1 MDSNI
6 SVKIEISK
14 ITYLVISMTTFLQ
27 FNFFRS
33 LSICPS
39 SFSSPSLL
47 YYKRE
52 NNKNIN
58 IKKYNLLSE
67 QYKIIIKL
75 FMR

>member
-6 SVKIEISK
+6 SVKVEIGK
-14 ITYLVISMTTFLQ
+14 INYLVISMTTFLQ

-47 YYKRE
+47 FYKSE
-52 NNKNIN
+52 NIIEILILKNIT
-58 IKKYNLLSE
+58 YFLSNTR
-67 QYKIIIKL
+67 L
-75 FMR
+75 S

>member
-52 NNKNIN
+52 NIIKILILKNIT
-58 IKKYNLLSE
+58 YFLSNTR
-67 QYKIIIKL
+67 L
-75 FMR
+75 S

>member
-6 SVKIEISK
+6 SVKVEITK
-14 ITYLVISMTTFLQ
+14 IKINYLVISMTTFLQ

-47 YYKRE
+47 FYKSE
-52 NNKNIN
+52 NIIEILILKNIT
-58 IKKYNLLSE
+58 YFLSNTR
-67 QYKIIIKL
+67 L
-75 FMR
+75 S

>member
-6 SVKIEISK
+6 SVKVEISR
-14 ITYLVISMTTFLQ
+14 INYLVISMTTFLQ

-47 YYKRE
+47 YYKNK
-52 NNKNIN
+52 NNENIN
-58 IKKYNLLSE
+58 I
-67 QYKIIIKL
+67 IKL
-75 FMR
+75 TF